1 MKNSSLSAA
10 VLVGSLVWG
19 GTLMGQ
25 NVPEHARDGGTIERI
40 QGIDIPP
47 IPNAPFSAIVVT
59 EWTRIMP
66 DGSTA
71 LMKNHR
77 TVARD
82 TLGRV
87 FEERRYFSP
96 DGDKQTTMLT
106 ETDYED
112 LTQHQWMRCFV
123 NTKVCS
129 VSTFDRSLT
138 VSQPLPQNSTANGMK
153 WEGLGQKVVDNI
165 ELIGSR
171 EVMTIGVGSIGNEK
185 EQPVVK
191 EFWYSPRLK
200 INVTTKRFDPRASTV
215 QNFYVISIN
224 QGEPEAQL
232 FRPPTTYRMVNVDG
246 VQGPLR

>member
-1 MKNSSLSAA
+1 
-10 VLVGSLVWG
+10 
-19 GTLMGQ
+19 
-25 NVPEHARDGGTIERI
+25 
-40 QGIDIPP
+40 
-47 IPNAPFSAIVVT
+47 
-59 EWTRIMP
+59 
-66 DGSTA
+66 
-71 LMKNHR
+71 
-77 TVARD
+77 
-82 TLGRV
+82 
-87 FEERRYFSP
+87 
-96 DGDKQTTMLT
+96 
-106 ETDYED
+106 
-112 LTQHQWMRCFV
+112 MRCFV

-129 VSTFDRSLT
+129 VSTFNRSLT
-138 VSQPLPQNSTANGMK
+138 VSQPLPRNSTANGTR
-153 WEGLGQKVVDNI
+153 WEELGQKVVDNI

-171 EVMTIGVGSIGNEK
+171 EVMTIGVGAIGNEK